1 MDSYKEYMIDLL
13 HAPFKKVKREVNHWK
28 ILMRVFG
35 EEFDQMK
42 ESIFRIRDQSAIHT
56 ATSSRALDRI
66 GDAMRMKRFE
76 GEDDER
82 FRKRLLAKRA
92 IAEMAGTRSG
102 IRYAMKSLGFEEVEI
117 LPPMDPLHPDQKDMQ
132 RWAEFLLMLGADRVP
147 IEHRKQWEIIQ
158 SEVRRVK
165 QASSKLAGISLFVPK
180 QMPIY
185 FGVATRKL
193 KDLTI
198 FPSTV
203 EDMEE
208 EKKIFVGVAM
218 SKRKEHILYPATAED
233 MQCPMALK
241 FCAHPRL
248 AKEIFVGSL
257 LPDPMTQQ
265 MGRSSL
271 LLIDGGNV
279 AQMKRKSTLKEGKVL
294 E

>member
-28 ILMRVFG
+28 ILMKVLG
-35 EEFDQMK
+35 EEFDQVK

-56 ATSSRALDRI
+56 ATSSRALDII
-66 GDAMRMKRFE
+66 GDGMRMKRFE

-132 RWAEFLLMLGADRVP
+132 RWAEFILRLNGKRVP

-180 QMPIY
+180 QMPLYLGI
-185 FGVATRKL
+185 ASHRL
-193 KDLTI
+193 KDLTVY
-198 FPSTV
+198 PSTV
-203 EDMEE
+203 EDMEQ
-208 EKKIFVGVAM
+208 EKKLYLGVAM

-233 MQCPMALK
+233 IELSMSLK
-241 FCAHPRL
+241 FSSHPVV
-248 AKEIFVGSL
+248 AKEFSISPQRFSML
-257 LPDPMTQQ
+257 AEM
-265 MGRSSL
+265 RFSST
-271 LLIDGGNV
+271 LLIDSGHV
-279 AQMKRKSTLKEGKVL
+279 SQMERKSTLKEAKVL